1 MEASFGSEGTS
12 ENSPAFQ
19 RRDQNLNCLSPAG
32 TAESSHD
39 KCHFLASHSNKTHG
53 SNVSG
58 YTNLKDP
65 LHCEAFSRARQRP
78 GVRRVRVGGTRRFG
92 NCRPVYLPLRLQL
105 FLLLIASFALALG
118 TLAQPTN
125 PSLKTE
131 YFDHDPVWEG
141 FNNRVHP
148 TRPKPVVQDF
158 GYLADPS
165 MHHASQIGGRIT
177 RASQPAFYAQAFA
190 LKTLD
195 DKLTATGT
203 FQLTGSSAS
212 SGVFFGWFNSHQQ
225 DASGRPVQSLG
236 LDFDG
241 EKHGARLA
249 VRLISRSNKS
259 CGTFITPFIPGK
271 YRPTPIRNDG
281 TRYTWTLVYD
291 PKTNNGLGQFAFR
304 LQSDAAEHEPFEG
317 KWFTV
322 DLPAGFK
329 ADGAA
334 FDRFGLMNGLKPGGA
349 MTIAFQKLEFDGKA
363 LDPSDVAEW
372 IASGNRTNYIEA
384 NPAGAH
390 DFGFSPQTSFAG
402 GAPGEIGGNF
412 WRSGAFA
419 YYADRVGPLTPNQP
433 LEARGRVSLLVG
445 APDSD
450 MYLGWFN
457 SAATNSESTSPPVF
471 LGVHVGGPTRI
482 GHYFQPAY
490 STGERVRTGKTG
502 PVLKPNQS
510 YDWSLRYEPS
520 GTNGT
525 GEIVVHLGGESVS
538 LDMLKAQIRQGTRF
552 DRFGLFTST
561 IGGQMV
567 RIFFDDLQYTAAP
580 K

>member
-1 MEASFGSEGTS
+1 MLG
-12 ENSPAFQ
+12 
-19 RRDQNLNCLSPAG
+19 LVKK
-32 TAESSHD
+32 TA
-39 KCHFLASHSNKTHG
+39 
-53 SNVSG
+53 
-58 YTNLKDP
+58 
-65 LHCEAFSRARQRP
+65 
-78 GVRRVRVGGTRRFG
+78 
-92 NCRPVYLPLRLQL
+92 NCRL
-105 FLLLIASFALALG
+105 FLLLTPSFALAL
-118 TLAQPTN
+118 TATAQSPNPT
-125 PSLKTE
+125 LKTE
-131 YFDHDPVWEG
+131 HFDHDPGWEG
-141 FNNRVHP
+141 FNNHFHP
-148 TRPKPVVQDF
+148 AQPPSVVQDF
-158 GYLADPS
+158 GYIADTS
-165 MHHASQIGGRIT
+165 VHQAAQIGGRVT
-177 RASQPAFYAQAFA
+177 RASQPAYYAEA
-190 LKTLD
+190 LAPKSLNE
-195 DKLTATGT
+195 KLSASGT
-203 FQLTGSSAS
+203 FQITGSSAG
-212 SGVFFGWFNSHQQ
+212 SGVFFGWFNSRQQ
-225 DASGRPVQSLG
+225 DDSGRPVQSLG

-291 PKTNNGLGQFAFR
+291 PATNDDLGQFAFR

-329 ADGAA
+329 ADGATL
-334 FDRFGLMNGLKPGGA
+334 DRFGLMNGLKPGGS
-349 MTIAFQKLEFDGKA
+349 MTIGFQQLELDGKG
-363 LDPSDVAEW
+363 LDLSHTAEW
-372 IASGNRTNYIEA
+372 IGSGNRTNYIEA

-390 DFGFSPQTSFAG
+390 DFGYSPQTSFAG

-419 YYADRVGPLTPNQP
+419 YYADRVGPLMPEQP
-433 LEARGRVSLLVG
+433 LEAGGRVSLLVG

-457 SAATNSESTSPPVF
+457 SATTNAPHGSTPVF

-502 PVLKPNQS
+502 PVLKPGQS
-510 YDWSLRYEPS
+510 YNWTLHYDPP
-520 GTNGT
+520 GTNGSA
-525 GEIVVHLGGESVS
+525 EIVVRLGDESVS
-538 LDMLKAQIRQGTRF
+538 LPMGKAQMPEDTRF

-567 RIFFDDLQYTAAP
+567 RIFFDDLQYTAA